1 MTSCEL
7 KEKNSNSISIYFEPD
22 NEIIKLS
29 DISTV
34 YDIIKLKDD
43 SSNVI
48 GNIDKFICR
57 NDRIYILDSYG
68 SKSIFV
74 FDETGELIL
83 KINNVGKGPGEYLYP
98 TDFDINDNNGEI
110 HVLDSNQRKL
120 IVYDKR
126 GIYVREI
133 HLKFSPFSFAVTK
146 DDKYIF
152 SLGNY
157 PNDNLK
163 KIIITDS
170 NGNIIKYSKKVHI
183 NSEFKNLM
191 LGEQKEIHHINNKI
205 YITPLQQN
213 KVYIYAQDEVAEKY
227 TLDFGKYNLP
237 EGIFP
242 DDFTREDKI
251 KKLMTSNYIYFI
263 SNFCE
268 TDNYLLFTSIVN
280 NKLIYFLYNKHD
292 NATFCTSRIVDDILN
307 IGFTNCFTTDNNYI
321 YGIFDSYHIE
331 LVKQYIKNTKLKAI
345 IKKMNSFSNPI
356 VIKYKLKN
364 E

>member
-1 MTSCEL
+1 MKSLYKYFILFLIITSCGP
-7 KEKNSNSISIYFEPD
+7 KEKASNSLSIYFKLN

-48 GNIDKFICR
+48 GNVDKLICR
-57 NDRIYILDSYG
+57 NGKIYTLDSYG

-98 TDFDINDNNGEI
+98 NDFDINDYNGEI
-110 HVLDSNQRKL
+110 HVLDTNHRKL
-120 IVYDKR
+120 IVYNKK
-126 GIYVREI
+126 GVYVREI
-133 HLKFSPFSFAVTK
+133 HIKFSPFSFAVTN
-146 DDKYIF
+146 DGKYIF

-170 NGNIIKYSKKVHI
+170 NGNIIKYSEKVHI

-205 YITPLQQN
+205 YITPSQQN

-237 EGIFP
+237 
-242 DDFTREDKI
+242 K
-251 KKLMTSNYIYFI
+251 
-263 SNFCE
+263 
-268 TDNYLLFTSIVN
+268 
-280 NKLIYFLYNKHD
+280 
-292 NATFCTSRIVDDILN
+292 
-307 IGFTNCFTTDNNYI
+307 
-321 YGIFDSYHIE
+321 
-331 LVKQYIKNTKLKAI
+331 
-345 IKKMNSFSNPI
+345 
-356 VIKYKLKN
+356 
-364 E
+364 